1 MSEESKTY
9 RLYDPTS
16 KKIVVS
22 RYVVFEENECWDWG
36 RSNEEARL
44 DILEWR
50 DSNEEG
56 SEHDESEEK
65 HANEVAA
72 GEEGGEVNLSSS
84 ESRGENSP
92 TSKES
97 SPKGR
102 NRRVPF

>member
-56 SEHDESEEK
+56 SEHDKSEEK